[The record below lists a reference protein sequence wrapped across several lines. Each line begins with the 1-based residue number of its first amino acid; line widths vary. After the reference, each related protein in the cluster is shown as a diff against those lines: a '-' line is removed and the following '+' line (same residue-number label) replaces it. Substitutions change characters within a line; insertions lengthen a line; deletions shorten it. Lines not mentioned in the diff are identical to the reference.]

1 MQIRRFS
8 VCSRLALDS
17 LCTIC
22 AFDFRPA
29 VFCRIRAVC
38 CCKIHIH
45 SDVITS
51 RIRYGKSNF
60 SIGTVRISNMRVLCF
75 SVRALFTLNAL
86 VSLFSLYS
94 LQTLRSLRPLN
105 LRPFVLRWFRGISLG
120 IICVHANVRFSCRI
134 RNRKSCLPVCAIGVC
149 DMQIRRFSVCS
160 RLALDSLCT
169 ICAFDFRPAVFCRI
183 RAVCCCKIHI
193 HSDVITSRIRYGKS
207 NFSIGTVRISNMR
220 VLCFSVRALF
230 TLNALVSLFSLDS
243 LQSLRSR
250 ISFVAFWSLELRPPV
265 FCRIRAVFFCE
276 IHVLSDI
283 SLIYA
288 VRCRK
293 SGLSVRADCIGYM
306 QVAGLTIGSIY
317 TRNSVRSIFSV
328 ISLEL
333 SPSILRWIR
342 TVFKCKIRIRSNIF
356 SSVLPQL
363 ACCRV

>member
-1 MQIRRFS
+1 
-8 VCSRLALDS
+8 
-17 LCTIC
+17 
-22 AFDFRPA
+22 
-29 VFCRIRAVC
+29 
-38 CCKIHIH
+38 
-45 SDVITS
+45 
-51 RIRYGKSNF
+51 
-60 SIGTVRISNMRVLCF
+60 
-75 SVRALFTLNAL
+75 
-86 VSLFSLYS
+86 
-94 LQTLRSLRPLN
+94 
-105 LRPFVLRWFRGISLG
+105 
-120 IICVHANVRFSCRI
+120 
-134 RNRKSCLPVCAIGVC
+134 
-149 DMQIRRFSVCS
+149 MQIRRFSVCS

-293 SGLSVRADCIGYM
+293 ACLSIRACCISDM
-306 QVAGLTIGSIY
+306 QITGFT
-317 TRNSVRSIFSV
+317 
-328 ISLEL
+328 
-333 SPSILRWIR
+333 IR
-342 TVFKCKIRIRSNIF
+342 TVFSRGSIGAVLSVIALKFSPGVLGRICTVLQYIVHVGTDIF
-356 SSVLPQL
+356 SCILPQL
-363 ACCRV
+363 ICCRVRNISISHMEETSQTILSGLSRNSLLSNNLYPGIDARVCKYRLFCRLIVCDTHVCLSS

>member
-1 MQIRRFS
+1 
-8 VCSRLALDS
+8 
-17 LCTIC
+17 
-22 AFDFRPA
+22 
-29 VFCRIRAVC
+29 
-38 CCKIHIH
+38 
-45 SDVITS
+45 
-51 RIRYGKSNF
+51 
-60 SIGTVRISNMRVLCF
+60 
-75 SVRALFTLNAL
+75 
-86 VSLFSLYS
+86 
-94 LQTLRSLRPLN
+94 
-105 LRPFVLRWFRGISLG
+105 
-120 IICVHANVRFSCRI
+120 
-134 RNRKSCLPVCAIGVC
+134 
-149 DMQIRRFSVCS
+149 
-160 RLALDSLCT
+160 
-169 ICAFDFRPAVFCRI
+169 
-183 RAVCCCKIHI
+183 
-193 HSDVITSRIRYGKS
+193 
-207 NFSIGTVRISNMR
+207 MR